1 MSIKMKDVVKV
12 GLGFIAGGL
21 YVCTKIGVGTAT
33 DQWYVQIRKSD
44 GELLDIGK
52 PLFDPSANN
61 KEEAP
66 E

>member
-33 DQWYVQIRKSD
+33 DQWYVQVRKSN

-52 PLFDPSANN
+52 PLFDPST
-61 KEEAP
+61 KTEE
-66 E
+66 ETSE